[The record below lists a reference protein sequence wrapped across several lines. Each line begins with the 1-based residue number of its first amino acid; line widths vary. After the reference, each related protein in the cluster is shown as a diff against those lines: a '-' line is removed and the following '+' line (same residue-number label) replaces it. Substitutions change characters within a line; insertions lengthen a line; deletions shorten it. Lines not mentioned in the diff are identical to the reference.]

1 MTPAERSRIRNSS
14 IYDTPK
20 TLLES
25 GLPLEHLKISEC
37 LVTSKDCLVTTV
49 LGSCVSVTFF
59 SKRPRLA
66 GIFHAMLPD
75 SAGRM
80 FNRRDDLPL
89 ALRPDDVCKYVDT
102 SIHRIISKFTAQGV
116 KTSNIEVKLFG
127 GALSLMSEQKENIRE
142 IVDVGA
148 KNVAI
153 ARRDLDRLGL
163 SPVSESVLG
172 GRGRKLFFHT
182 ATGQV
187 WMKFLGAKA
196 AERDLSL
203 RC

>member
-1 MTPAERSRIRNSS
+1 MTPAESIRTRNDSS
-14 IYDTPK
+14 HDTPK
-20 TLLES
+20 ILIQS

-59 SKRPRLA
+59 SDRPRLA

-75 SAGRM
+75 STSRM
-80 FNRRDDLPL
+80 FNRRDDL
-89 ALRPDDVCKYVDT
+89 ARPIRPEDACKYVDT
-102 SIHRIISKFTAQGV
+102 AIQRIVAKFTAHGV
-116 KTSNIEVKLFG
+116 KTSNIEIKLFG
-127 GALSLMSEQKENIRE
+127 GALSLMSDQKENIRE

-153 ARRDLDRLGL
+153 ARRDLGRLGL

-172 GRGRKLFFHT
+172 GRGRKLFFHA
-182 ATGQV
+182 ATGRV

-196 AERDLSL
+196 AARDLSL